1 MKFFLHQLPHCW
13 CWWFPQMW
21 GVKKSANFTAEVFR
35 HLKKDMRTTAL
46 DIRAGNMEN
55 EDSSAEIIMGFV
67 SLCQAVFIQT
77 KNVNGIN
84 VKSRP
89 KN

>member
-1 MKFFLHQLPHCW
+1 
-13 CWWFPQMW
+13 MW
-21 GVKKSANFTAEVFR
+21 GVKKSANFTAEVFL
-35 HLKKDMRTTAL
+35 HLKKNMRTTAL

-89 KN
+89 KKLGPKH